1 MEPVR
6 QFLVW
11 FAECFDPP
19 PGHLYLDSYLDG
31 LENFDSLA
39 QLSVLAMIDTRY
51 NIVVEGTVLTT
62 CKTVEELFN
71 FVQAELK

>member
-11 FAECFDPP
+11 FAECLDPP
-19 PGHLYLDSYLDG
+19 PGCLYLDSYLDG

-39 QLSVLAMIDTRY
+39 RLSVLAMIDTRY
-51 NIVVEGTVLTT
+51 NVVVENSVFTI
-62 CKTVEELFN
+62 CETVEELFN
-71 FVQAELK
+71 FVQAEVA